1 MKYHKIPKV
10 EKNIC
15 TAEQMIA
22 YNIAFRIH
30 INHGDEYEDAKKVT
44 AICADE
50 LLHDLIAMYIGFF
63 ADDMAANKNG
73 TQYDLDA
80 IQSCLNAGLADYL
93 NAFFIATDYAQ
104 VGKAFPAYYL
114 K

>member
-1 MKYHKIPKV
+1 MTYHKIPKV
-10 EKNIC
+10 DKAVC
-15 TAEQMIA
+15 TAEQVIA

-30 INHGDEYEDAKKVT
+30 INHGDEYEDAKKVS

-50 LLHDLIAMYIGFF
+50 LLHDLIAMYIGIF
-63 ADDMAANKNG
+63 ADDMAAQKNG

-80 IQSCLNAGLADYL
+80 IQSCLNAGLANYL
-93 NAFFIATDYAQ
+93 NGFFVANNYAQ